1 MKLDEARKYAPI
13 LERMVDILSKENM
26 TFGAAMSRASREL
39 GIEVPKHME
48 EPLLTSAFK
57 VFAGRGIPGAA
68 EA

>member
-13 LERMVDILSKENM
+13 LERMVDILAKENM

-39 GIEVPKHME
+39 SIEVPKHME
-48 EPLLTSAFK
+48 EPLLMLAFK